1 MGDLNAER
9 EGGGLSPTG
18 KLRKQLL
25 HGVVNT
31 GRGIR
36 TGLTPGWVTC
46 SLAVWPRV
54 SHSISLIPVSFCI
67 ALGTSCCLSGMCVA
81 RNTIELNL

>member
-46 SLAVWPRV
+46 SLAVWPRAPAEASSSEEMEV
-54 SHSISLIPVSFCI
+54 MVF
-67 ALGTSCCLSGMCVA
+67 SGLPSQDRVRINAEC
-81 RNTIELNL
+81 E